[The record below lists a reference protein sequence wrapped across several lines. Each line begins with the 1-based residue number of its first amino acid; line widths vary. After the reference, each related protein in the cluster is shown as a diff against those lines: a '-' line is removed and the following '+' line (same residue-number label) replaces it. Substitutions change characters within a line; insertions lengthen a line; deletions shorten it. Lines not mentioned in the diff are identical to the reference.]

1 MFPGLAKTW
10 ARVVYLLHVEIA
22 FYHLVFLC
30 ANSIMSK
37 EKKKSNRG
45 GARPNSGPKTPNGKK
60 VTLSIVFSAD
70 VAMYLR
76 TVENRSHVVDEAVRE
91 KLLPASTCK

>member
-1 MFPGLAKTW
+1 MPKP
-10 ARVVYLLHVEIA
+10 
-22 FYHLVFLC
+22 
-30 ANSIMSK
+30 N
-37 EKKKSNRG
+37 KKSNRG

-70 VAMYLR
+70 VATYLR

-91 KLLPASTCK
+91 KLLPASTCNNCLNK